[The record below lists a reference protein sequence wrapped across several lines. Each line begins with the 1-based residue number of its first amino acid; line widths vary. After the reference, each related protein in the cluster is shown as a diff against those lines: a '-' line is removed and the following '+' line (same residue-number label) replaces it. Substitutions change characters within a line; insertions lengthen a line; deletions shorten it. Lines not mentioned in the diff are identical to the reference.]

1 MKQGKNPKVEI
12 WNGYK
17 VNTVEAADVEYI
29 QCEFSKKKETDATRM
44 FKVSM
49 KTFEVTI
56 KLPVNQGKDFIKL
69 SKCKILQFPLNND
82 LATTGHKLQGMTKKI
97 MIVSQFNYSCPNW
110 IYVVLSRVTTLDGL
124 YLLQPIK
131 ASYNPKPSK
140 VLVQEW
146 KRQREKELE
155 LLRFLQENGHLPTPN
170 TCAQTQLL
178 SSRACHAPGLASPSS
193 LF

>member
-1 MKQGKNPKVEI
+1 MESKNNKEKSKSFHKIVHAKCGDDDVQCGNGQNIQRIDPCLKLFVGCPIMVSVNDFKKQGVVKGTTGKFRGVLLKQGKNPKVEI

-44 FKVSM
+44 FKISM

-82 LATTGHKLQGMTKKI
+82 LATTGHKCLTFKI
-97 MIVSQFNYSCPNW
+97 C
-110 IYVVLSRVTTLDGL
+110 
-124 YLLQPIK
+124 
-131 ASYNPKPSK
+131 
-140 VLVQEW
+140 
-146 KRQREKELE
+146 
-155 LLRFLQENGHLPTPN
+155 
-170 TCAQTQLL
+170 
-178 SSRACHAPGLASPSS
+178 
-193 LF
+193 

>member
-1 MKQGKNPKVEI
+1 
-12 WNGYK
+12 
-17 VNTVEAADVEYI
+17 
-29 QCEFSKKKETDATRM
+29 M
-44 FKVSM
+44 FKVST
-49 KTFEVTI
+49 KTFEVMI

-124 YLLQPIK
+124 FLLQPIK

-155 LLRFLQENGHLPTPN
+155 LLCFLQENRHLPSN
-170 TCAQTQLL
+170 VDVNDVAKKMDYNNWNMYKKKI
-178 SSRACHAPGLASPSS
+178 
-193 LF
+193 